1 MVFRRRSKR
10 SWGQAVV
17 EFFYPRGGWGRAI
30 SYMRHRLGRLP
41 DAPHRIA
48 RGIFAGVFVSFTPLF
63 GFHFILAVLIAWAI
77 RGNVIAALI
86 STFFGNPLTFPIIMT
101 VSIEL
106 GNWMLGNSGG
116 MPLPQVVAAFARASV
131 EFWHNIQSTFTAD
144 VAHWDNL
151 SRFFWRVFLPY
162 LIGGLLPGL
171 ICAFGCYYLS
181 LPVIG
186 AYQKR
191 RKKKL
196 RERIDRMRQAISA
209 QDPLLADPAHV
220 EHFPDN
226 LPRKPGAEE

>member
-1 MVFRRRSKR
+1 MT
-10 SWGQAVV
+10 
-17 EFFYPRGGWGRAI
+17 EFFYPRGGWRRAL

-48 RGIFAGVFVSFTPLF
+48 RGIFAGVLVSFSPLF
-63 GFHFILAVLIAWAI
+63 GFHFILAALVAWAL
-77 RGNVIAALI
+77 RGNIIAALMA
-86 STFFGNPLTFPIIMT
+86 TFFGNPLTFPIIMT

-106 GNWMLGNSGG
+106 GNWMLGNSGM

-131 EFWHNIQSTFTAD
+131 EFWHNVQATVTDD
-144 VAHWDNL
+144 VANWDNL

-162 LIGGLLPGL
+162 LIGGILPGIISGL
-171 ICAFGCYYLS
+171 ACYYLS

-196 RERIDRMRQAISA
+196 RERIDKLREAIAA
-209 QDPLLADPAHV
+209 QDPQLADPAHV
-220 EHFPDN
+220 EQVEHETP
-226 LPRKPGAEE
+226 PKSE